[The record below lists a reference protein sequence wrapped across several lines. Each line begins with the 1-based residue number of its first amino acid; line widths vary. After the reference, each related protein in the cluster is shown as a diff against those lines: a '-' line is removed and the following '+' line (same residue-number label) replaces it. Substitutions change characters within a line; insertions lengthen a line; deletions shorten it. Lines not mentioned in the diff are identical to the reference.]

1 MGNWISKSTAML
13 VVGTLL
19 AVAGVVLALLP
30 FTLPAWAGI
39 PIALSMGSLGIYW
52 IWTDYR
58 SRRDHHT
65 RHRVDGFSD
74 GDSVEVDC
82 RLCGQFNRVP
92 AARLRDR
99 PICGR
104 CKTRLMPGKRVV
116 LCHTSPIAGSLRV
129 DLNALWSD
137 EDRLW
142 GRLADHLALKRWV
155 GDERPRSVVN

>member
-1 MGNWISKSTAML
+1 MGNWTSKSALMIAI
-13 VVGTLL
+13 GTFL
-19 AVAGVVLALLP
+19 AVGGVVLALLP
-30 FTLPAWAGI
+30 FTLPAWVGI
-39 PIALSMGSLGIYW
+39 PIALSVGALALYW

-58 SRRDHHT
+58 SRLDR
-65 RHRVDGFSD
+65 RARRRADGFSE
-74 GDSVEVDC
+74 GASVEVDC

-116 LCHTSPIAGSLRV
+116 LCRTSPIAGSLRGE
-129 DLNALWSD
+129 LNALWSD

-142 GRLADHLALKRWV
+142 GCLADHLVLKRRA
-155 GDERPRSVVN
+155 DEDRRRSVVT